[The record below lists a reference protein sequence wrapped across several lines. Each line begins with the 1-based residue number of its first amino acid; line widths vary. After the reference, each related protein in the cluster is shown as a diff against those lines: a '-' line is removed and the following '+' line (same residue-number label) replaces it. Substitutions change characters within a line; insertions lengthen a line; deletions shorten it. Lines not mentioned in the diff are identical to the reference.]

1 MRVAGKFLATSMA
14 LMLLLVLGCGGGD
27 DGGQAQSAPP
37 ATISAS
43 GATQAQESAPVSVGT
58 PTGSSVNTVP
68 VLSESIKGRDLYNLS
83 QADQVTALLGIYW
96 TAFNE
101 YDADA
106 IFAAYTPR
114 VFEENPELG
123 AKVQP
128 LFVSIDPQRDT
139 PEVLTEFTDAFHP
152 RLIGMTGSK
161 KQLDKA
167 ASDFA
172 VFYSKGEETSNG
184 GYLMDHSNQTYLFG
198 PDGQPLALLPTS
210 DGPDAVAAELAKW
223 VR

>member
-1 MRVAGKFLATSMA
+1 MPRFSFLIAASLLMA
-14 LMLLLVLGCGGGD
+14 AC
-27 DGGQAQSAPP
+27 
-37 ATISAS
+37 
-43 GATQAQESAPVSVGT
+43 
-58 PTGSSVNTVP
+58 
-68 VLSESIKGRDLYNLS
+68 S
-83 QADQVTALLGIYW
+83 QADSASNPGEPPLAGAAIGGDFMLTSETGEPISFSDFDGQYRTIYFGY
-96 TAFNE
+96 AFCPDVCPTDNQR
-101 YDADA
+101 AMA
-106 IFAAYTPR
+106 GLKR
-114 VFEENPELG
+114 FEKENPELG

-161 KQLDKA
+161 EQLDKA

>member
-1 MRVAGKFLATSMA
+1 MRATMHFLPALTRPVMA
-14 LMLLLVLGCGGGD
+14 SVLLMLAACSASEQPAAPPPLEGAAIGGD
-27 DGGQAQSAPP
+27 FTLTGEDG
-37 ATISAS
+37 
-43 GATQAQESAPVSVGT
+43 EPVSWGDFAGQYRTIYFGYTFCPDVC
-58 PTGSSVNTVP
+58 P
-68 VLSESIKGRDLYNLS
+68 VDVQRAMAGLKR
-83 QADQVTALLGIYW
+83 
-96 TAFNE
+96 
-101 YDADA
+101 
-106 IFAAYTPR
+106 
-114 VFEENPELG
+114 FEESDPERA
-123 AKVQP
+123 AKIQP
-128 LFVSIDPQRDT
+128 LFVSVDPQRDT